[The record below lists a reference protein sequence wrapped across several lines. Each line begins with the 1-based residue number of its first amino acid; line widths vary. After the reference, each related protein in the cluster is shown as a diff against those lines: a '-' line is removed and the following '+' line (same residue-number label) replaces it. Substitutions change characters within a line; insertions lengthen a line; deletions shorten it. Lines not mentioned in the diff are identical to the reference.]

1 MILVVDDDPDVRD
14 SLSECLA
21 SSGHEVSTA
30 ENGQRALEQIG
41 SGLRP
46 DLILLDLRMP
56 LVDGYQVLDR
66 LRASEGLREIPVLLV
81 TAVRDVEP
89 RALDRSCGV
98 LPKPIRMDRL
108 LAEVERAVPPKETAL
123 AP

>member
-1 MILVVDDDPDVRD
+1 MILIVDDDADVRD

-21 SSGHEVSTA
+21 SSGHQVSTA
-30 ENGQRALEQIG
+30 ENGQRALEQLER
-41 SGLRP
+41 GLRP

-66 LRASEGLREIPVLLV
+66 LREMEPLRDVPVLLV
-81 TAVRDVEP
+81 TALRDVDR
-89 RALDRSCGV
+89 RALDRSSGL

-108 LAEVERAVPPKETAL
+108 LSAVERAVSPSETSDAL
-123 AP
+123 